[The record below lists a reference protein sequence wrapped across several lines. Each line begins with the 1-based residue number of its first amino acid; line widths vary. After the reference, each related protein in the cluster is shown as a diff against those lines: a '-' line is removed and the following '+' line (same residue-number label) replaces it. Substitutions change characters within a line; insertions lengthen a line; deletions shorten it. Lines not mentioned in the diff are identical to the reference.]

1 MNKRR
6 VVVTGA
12 GIVSPFGC
20 GVEKFWNSIIEGK
33 SGIKTI
39 TRMPLEGHL
48 VTFGGEVT
56 TFEDEVKEK
65 ELLDPKEMKRMDRY
79 TQFACVASDE
89 AVKDSKLD
97 ISKEDPYRVGVI
109 VGSGAGGFD
118 TFEKQHKIIIERGPT
133 KCSPFTIPMLIS
145 NMAAGRVSMRHG
157 AKGVNKAVTTEI
169 GRAHV

>member
-48 VTFGGEVT
+48 VTFGGEAT
-56 TFEDEVKEK
+56 TFEDEAKEK

-97 ISKEDPYRVGVI
+97 ISKEISEFIVWKFSILKVI
-109 VGSGAGGFD
+109 ILF
-118 TFEKQHKIIIERGPT
+118 
-133 KCSPFTIPMLIS
+133 
-145 NMAAGRVSMRHG
+145 
-157 AKGVNKAVTTEI
+157 VTPNSQK
-169 GRAHV
+169 